1 MLGYILLLQQEFVLA
16 GSRSGEGAWQ
26 ECAWS
31 GLQGA
36 FRVAASHPP
45 VDTREWI
52 VRVSSGEGK
61 SQGGLLH
68 ETGARYA
75 EGQHVLENP
84 SRGRGAVG
92 GLSSMCSHPA
102 LGHRAGAESSP
113 PCLPSTP
120 LG

>member
-1 MLGYILLLQQEFVLA
+1 MLGCILPLQQEFVLA

-26 ECAWS
+26 GCAWL

-45 VDTREWI
+45 VDTRERI

-61 SQGGLLH
+61 AQGGLLH
-68 ETGARYA
+68 ETGARQA

-84 SRGRGAVG
+84 SWGRGAAG
-92 GLSSMCSHPA
+92 ALSSTCSHRA